1 MAELLGLCRVFWKP
15 VVKIHGQAEAHGPGE
30 AAIIPPV
37 LRVSS
42 RDVSAVH
49 IITAFSFFP
58 SSCPS

>member
-1 MAELLGLCRVFWKP
+1 MAELSEVCRALWKP
-15 VVKIHGQAEAHGPGE
+15 VVKIPGQAEAHGPGE